1 MTTNGNR
8 PPRPEESYLRP
19 AAYSPRRRRNDT
31 IVTGI
36 IGFVVGAIAGIGS
49 LGMVVLIAFV
59 TEVLIGFVGYVAVIV
74 GVALVAGIF
83 LAITAVRSS
92 T

>member
-8 PPRPEESYLRP
+8 PPRPEESYLSP
-19 AAYSPRRRRNDT
+19 STYSPRRRRNDAV
-31 IVTGI
+31 VTGI
-36 IGFVVGAIAGIGS
+36 IGFVVGAISG
-49 LGMVVLIAFV
+49 LGVLAVISLIAWLAAFV
-59 TEVLIGFVGYVAVIV
+59 IGFVGWVPFM
-74 GVALVAGIF
+74 LVVMLAGGIL